1 MPIAPVH
8 VQRRMMQLGRV
19 RLGEKSAKGAPVK
32 LDRFRF
38 TSASRTLLEAVAAMH
53 GGTVTEWDG
62 APDEG
67 YFQVTT
73 NATRLDIILPP
84 VYSDEDGSPTV
95 PYSQW
100 FELWS
105 GAGCQ
110 RRCDGITESLSAKL
124 CLCDMEKV
132 KAGGDASV
140 CKVTTRVSFMLPD
153 LPGLGVWR
161 LDSHGW
167 NAAVE
172 LPGTLEVLS
181 AAARDSRFIPAVL
194 SIQARTKK
202 SPGQPTK
209 KFVVPVIE
217 LPDVTVR
224 QLASGEAP
232 LALNAPIH
240 TPAGRPELPAAPPPP
255 ADPAFAG
262 EGATPGFG
270 EAPALPTG
278 PPADPHLDPE
288 PEPGRVAMATAAQK
302 RKLNVL
308 VGKLRDGGHLTT
320 EQLYKRCHVE
330 PVPGEDGELHWSTLR
345 ETLTKTF
352 ANGLIDALEKYQA
365 TLEEGSYFER
375 RGAEIVGLQ

>member
-1 MPIAPVH
+1 
-8 VQRRMMQLGRV
+8 MMQLGRV

-38 TSASRTLLEAVAAMH
+38 TSASRVLLEAVAAMH
-53 GGTVTEWDG
+53 GGKVTDWEG

-73 NATRLDIILPP
+73 DATRLDIILPP

-110 RRCDGITESLSAKL
+110 RRCDGITESLSGKP
-124 CLCDMEKV
+124 CLCDMARV
-132 KAGGDASV
+132 KAGGNADV

-161 LDSHGW
+161 IDSHGW

-172 LPGTLEVLS
+172 LPGTLEVLA

-209 KFVVPVIE
+209 KFIVPVIE

-224 QLASGEAP
+224 QLASGDVP
-232 LALNAPIH
+232 LAINAPVSR
-240 TPAGRPELPAAPPPP
+240 TAERPALPAAPPPP
-255 ADPAFAG
+255 AEGFTQEAQPAFG
-262 EGATPGFG
+262 DR
-270 EAPALPTG
+270 PALPAG
-278 PPADPHLDPE
+278 EPATPQIDDPVE
-288 PEPGRVAMATAAQK
+288 EKVVMATAAQK
-302 RKLNVL
+302 KKLDVL

-320 EQLYKRCHVE
+320 EQLYKRCQVE

-345 ETLTKTF
+345 ETLSKSF
-352 ANGLIDALEKYQA
+352 AHGLIEALETYQA
-365 TLEEGSYFER
+365 SLEDGSYFAKR
-375 RGAEIVGLQ
+375 AAEVVGT